1 MITEVCKQIQYEISQ
16 VPRVSVGLFNQYKK
30 EGRSIS
36 NFASK
41 FVRLRIP
48 IRALPPSEQNMQHMQ
63 KNGGQ
68 GELKNLTIAPNII
81 IIIMIMT

>member
-1 MITEVCKQIQYEISQ
+1 VITEVCEQIQYEISQ
-16 VPRVSVGLFNQYKK
+16 VSIVSVGLFNQYKK

-48 IRALPPSEQNMQHMQ
+48 IRALPPSEQNMQ

-68 GELKNLTIAPNII
+68 GELKNLTIAPI
-81 IIIMIMT
+81 